1 LSEQAGT
8 KPALQLLRRCNVAKH
23 FVIAQEI
30 SRNRHVLA
38 RPDA

>member
-8 KPALQLLRRCNVAKH
+8 KPALQLLQRRNIAKH

-30 SRNRHVLA
+30 SRNGHLLA
-38 RPDA
+38 RPDP